1 MPARHF
7 LSLFDLSPAELR
19 SVLSRAI
26 DLKRMQQ
33 EAVSHQP
40 LANKTLVM
48 LFEQSSTRTRLG
60 FEIGMHQLGGKAVFL
75 SARDIQLGRGEAI
88 EHTAKV
94 LSGMADVVMIRT
106 SSHERIETFAEHSE
120 VPVINGMTSYNHPCQ
135 LLADMQTY
143 LELRGDI
150 KNAKVAF
157 LGDGYNMCNSYIN
170 AACQFGFEL
179 RVSCPKGYE
188 PSVPAEA
195 KAQVSLLPTP
205 QEAVAGATLVVT
217 DVWTSMAHEQNG
229 AKARNERLAIF
240 RPYQANPALMDAADK
255 DALFMHCLPAHPS
268 EEVSEDMLDDPR
280 SVVWQEANNRLHSQ
294 KALLEFLLT

>member
-1 MPARHF
+1 MFARHF
-7 LSLFDLSPAELR
+7 LSLFDLSPAELQ

-33 EAVSHQP
+33 EAVLHQP
-40 LANKTLVM
+40 LANKTLAM

-60 FEIGMHQLGGKAVFL
+60 FEIGMNQLGGKAVFL
-75 SARDIQLGRGEAI
+75 SARDIQLGRGESI

-94 LSGMADVVMIRT
+94 LSGMVDVVMIRT
-106 SSHERIETFAEHSE
+106 SSHARLEAFAEHSA
-120 VPVINGMTSYNHPCQ
+120 VPVINGMTSRNHPCQ

-179 RVSCPKGYE
+179 RISCPRGYE

-195 KAQVSLLPTP
+195 QAQVSLLSTP
-205 QEAVAGATLVVT
+205 QEAVAGAALVVT

-240 RPYQANPALMDAADK
+240 RPYQVNPALMDAADK
-255 DALFMHCLPAHPS
+255 NALFMHCLPAHPN